1 MRGISG
7 AVAVLVQALLWTQI
21 ASAAEVKV
29 LSVGA
34 VQYAL
39 KVLAAD
45 YAKASG
51 DEVVFTIGSPAIVID
66 KLKAGE
72 TSDVLVMSA
81 AAMDAF
87 EPAGGLRA
95 DSRTKLART
104 GIGVAMRDGAPVPD
118 LASADAFKR
127 AMLGARSIAFGDPSL
142 PNQSGAVAAA
152 ILESAGILDQL
163 KAKIRHEGL
172 VPGQELIAKGEIEL
186 GLFNVSEI
194 KSAKLAGPVPAPLQR
209 YTPYDAAV
217 MAKAAAPERAQSF
230 VAFIAGVAAQ
240 QRWREAGF
248 EAQAGG
254 STGN

>member
-1 MRGISG
+1 M
-7 AVAVLVQALLWTQI
+7 AVLASALLWSEV
-21 ASAAEVKV
+21 AAAAEVRV

-39 KVLAAD
+39 KAIAAD
-45 YAKASG
+45 YAKVSG
-51 DEVVFTIGSPAIVID
+51 DEVVFTIGSPAIVMD

-87 EPAGGLRA
+87 EPTGGLRA
-95 DSRTKLART
+95 GSRRKLGRT
-104 GIGVAMRDGAPVPD
+104 GIGVAVRDGAPVPD

-127 AMLGARSIAFGDPSL
+127 AMLGAHSIAFGDPSI

-163 KAKIRHEGL
+163 KSKIRYEGL
-172 VPGQELIAKGEIEL
+172 VPGQQSIANGEIEL

-217 MAKAAAPERAQSF
+217 TAKAAAPDRAQSF
-230 VAFIAGVAAQ
+230 VAFMSGPAAQ

-248 EAQAGG
+248 EAPAGG
-254 STGN
+254 SAGK